1 MRWFATAACVCGFFL
16 VAIPVVKSA
25 EKEAPKP
32 APATYVGSEVCK
44 ACHAP
49 AFEKFSQTVM
59 GKIFLHNPRNE
70 AEKQRLRKLSRTGK
84 QSRVRRGR
92 QRGRRHDQLSKEF
105 GGIGRAAERS
115 LSGLSSER
123 HPGFLEGEHARE
135 PRYCLHELPYAD
147 GEDQRQANC
156 EAYRCHGFRHKSRGN
171 RSLRSVSLATQGAAY
186 ALLAYADAGG
196 KDRLLRLPQSTWRS
210 QSGAA

>member
-70 AEKQRLRKLSRTGK
+70 AEKN
-84 QSRVRRGR
+84 
-92 QRGRRHDQLSKEF
+92 
-105 GGIGRAAERS
+105 A
-115 LSGLSSER
+115 
-123 HPGFLEGEHARE
+123 
-135 PRYCLHELPYAD
+135 
-147 GEDQRQANC
+147 C
-156 EAYRCHGFRHKSRGN
+156 ENCHGPGSNH
-171 RSLRSVSLATQGAAY
+171 APPGAAK
-186 ALLAYADAGG
+186 G
-196 KDRLLRLPQSTWRS
+196 P
-210 QSGAA
+210 AA